1 MMRLKRYILLAI
13 FLINVVMS
21 VPTTSNR
28 EKEEVE
34 EAGGGNG
41 NEDEGPFA
49 RPVKNGKTKFS
60 RFANPP
66 SFKNWGGIPGFFQ
79 IPKLLFKET
88 NLENVPTDK
97 RLLDVEIPVHNITAS
112 DFQSDSDLFATWLGH
127 ATVLVSL
134 EGVKFITDPVW
145 AERASFTSFAGP
157 KRYRPPPMELED
169 LPELDFAVVSHD
181 HYDHLDAEAVKK
193 ITDMNPGI
201 HWFVPMGMKSWM
213 EGQGIGI
220 DGSSSVTELSW
231 GEHGTFEKNGKEF
244 QVWCLPAQHWGQ
256 RGPFDRNRRLWSGWA
271 VIGENRRFYYSGDT
285 GNCDSEFKKFG
296 KKLGPFDL
304 AAIPIGAYEP
314 RWFMKSQHIN
324 PEEAIGVHEMIRSKN
339 SIGIHWGTYH
349 MGSYEYYLEPRDK
362 LKELMD
368 AREDLK
374 DTNFVT
380 IEMGRIWEAP
390 DKK

>member
-1 MMRLKRYILLAI
+1 
-13 FLINVVMS
+13 MS
-21 VPTTSNR
+21 VPTTSSSSNR
-28 EKEEVE
+28 EQQ
-34 EAGGGNG
+34 
-41 NEDEGPFA
+41 EDEEDSFA
-49 RPVKNGKTKFS
+49 KPVKNGKTYD
-60 RFANPP
+60 NPK
-66 SFKNWGGIPGFFQ
+66 SFKNWGGLPGFSSFF
-79 IPKLLFKET
+79 KYRFKET
-88 NLENVPTDK
+88 DNENVPSDK
-97 RLLDVEIPVHNITAS
+97 KILDVEIPVHSIKS
-112 DFQSDSDLFATWLGH
+112 KDFKSDSDLFATWLGH
-127 ATVLVSL
+127 ATVLVNL
-134 EGVKFITDPVW
+134 EGVNFITDPVW
-145 AERASFTSFAGP
+145 AERASFTSLAGP
-157 KRYRPPPMELED
+157 KRYRPPPMKLKD
-169 LPELDFAVVSHD
+169 LPDMDFAVVSHD

-193 ITDMNPGI
+193 ITDLNPQI
-201 HWFVPMGMKSWM
+201 KWFVPMGMKSWM
-213 EGQGIGI
+213 ESNGIGI

-231 GEHGTFEKNGKEF
+231 GESAEFVKDGKKF
-244 QVWCLPAQHWGQ
+244 QIWCLPAQHWGQ

-296 KKLGPFDL
+296 EKLGPFDL

-314 RWFMKSQHIN
+314 RFFMKSQHIN
-324 PEEAIGVHEMIRSKN
+324 PEEAIGVHELIRSRN

-374 DTNFVT
+374 NTSFVT